1 MTAPT
6 RSTTPPERFNFAAH
20 LIERNAARAAKA
32 AYIDDQGA
40 MTYGELADRVR
51 RFAAA
56 LAALGVRREER
67 VLLLMH
73 DCNDWPVAFLGALY
87 AGVVP
92 VAVNTLLT
100 ADDYA
105 YMLAHS
111 RAQVAVV
118 SAALLPVLQAA
129 MDKGGHEVQTV
140 IVSRAQEPIANTIKF
155 ESFIADKS
163 LPVAPANTSA
173 DEPGFWLYS
182 SGSTGRPKGTVHT
195 HGNLYWTAE
204 LYAEPVL
211 GLAENDVCF
220 SAAKLFFAY
229 GLGNAL
235 TFPLWV
241 GATTILMAE
250 RPTPDA
256 CFKQFVALK
265 PTVFFGAPTGYAGML
280 ASPNLPARDQVALR
294 MCSSAGEALPREI
307 GEKFTAH
314 FGAEIIDGIGSTEM
328 LHVFLSNRPGDVRY
342 GTTGKPVPG
351 YAVEIRDDAEHA
363 LTGSDEVGDLYISG
377 PSAALMYW
385 ANREKTNETF
395 RGAWTKSGDK
405 YFRDADGYYVYAGRS
420 DDMLK
425 VSGQYVSPFEVE
437 STLMQHPL
445 VLESA
450 VIGVDDGNGLTRAK
464 AFVVLK
470 DATLENDALIEE
482 LKSFVKS
489 KLAPYKYPR
498 QLEFVAELP
507 KTATGK
513 IQRFKLRDLEKSR
526 GQRG

>member
-204 LYAEPVL
+204 LYAEPIL
-211 GLAENDVCF
+211 GLTENDVCF